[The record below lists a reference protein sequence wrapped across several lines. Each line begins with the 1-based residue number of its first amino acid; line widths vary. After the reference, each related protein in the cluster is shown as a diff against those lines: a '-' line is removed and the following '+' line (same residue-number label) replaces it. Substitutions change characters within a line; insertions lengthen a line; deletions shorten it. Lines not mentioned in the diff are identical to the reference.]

1 MSYNAHVARLG
12 EGKWHVVRA
21 AGTDV
26 KYTACSI
33 ELRPFKSSLRTVEV
47 ESKNGEPTCKH
58 CIRWV
63 KQDDERWRLAG
74 KEARERGLPRR
85 K

>member
-21 AGTDV
+21 VNTGGTGV

-33 ELRPFKSSLRTVEV
+33 ELRPFSSSLRTVKV

-63 KQDDERWRLAG
+63 KKDDERYLA
-74 KEARERGLPRR
+74 R
-85 K
+85 KK

>member
-1 MSYNAHVARLG
+1 MAYNAHVARLG

-21 AGTDV
+21 AGTGV
-26 KYTACSI
+26 KYTACNI
-33 ELRPFKSSLRTVEV
+33 ELRPFGSALHWVNV

-63 KQDDERWRLAG
+63 EKDDERWRLVG
-74 KEARERGLPRR
+74 KKAREVR
-85 K
+85 